1 MSIEHLILTIIH
13 QKGAENIQEPIFN
26 FQCSS
31 MPPKITSALSFNKP
45 TFALCFNAVS
55 TAFRIDSIFTSSPRN
70 SLLVLL
76 VLLSPLSHR
85 YLYYF
90 IFNFSFMNMY
100 VSNLSFN
107 TSDAELQDLFAKFGT
122 VSSAKVITDRETG
135 RSRGFG
141 FVEMPSDD
149 ESKDA
154 MLGLNNKEIEGRAMS
169 VSEAKQREERSNG
182 GGGGYS
188 NNRGGGG
195 GGNRRW

>member
-1 MSIEHLILTIIH
+1 
-13 QKGAENIQEPIFN
+13 
-26 FQCSS
+26 
-31 MPPKITSALSFNKP
+31 
-45 TFALCFNAVS
+45 
-55 TAFRIDSIFTSSPRN
+55 
-70 SLLVLL
+70 
-76 VLLSPLSHR
+76 
-85 YLYYF
+85 
-90 IFNFSFMNMY
+90 MNMY

-141 FVEMPSDD
+141 FVEMPSDE

-154 MLGLNNKEIEGRAMS
+154 MLGLNNKEVEGRAMS
-169 VSEAKQREERSNG
+169 VSEAKQREERSSNG